1 MNNLYEINGNKIK
14 INIWAP
20 KMEEL
25 YLKDLNDNK
34 IYKMNN
40 SNNGFKTL
48 ELNNAINHD
57 YYFVYNNN
65 EYPDPASRYQPYNV
79 SGPSRFIDYNYKWK
93 TKKWK
98 TYDIKNTIIEEIHI
112 GTYTEKGDYNSI
124 LDKIDYIKSTGINTL
139 EIMPLNQTYG
149 ERNWGYD
156 GVFLYAPNNNYGNI
170 NELKNLIDKLH
181 ENNINVILDVVYNH
195 VGPVGNILNNFG
207 YYFSDIHKNPWG
219 ETFNYD
225 GYGSDFVRSFIIENV
240 NYWINE
246 YKFDGL
252 RLDAI
257 HSMYDSSPVNILK
270 EISLYI
276 KNLEKKLKR
285 KIKLIA
291 ESDKN
296 DSSLVKPFYKCG
308 YNLTAHWNDD
318 FHHAIYT
325 YLSGENDIY
334 YSDYNNFDY
343 IIDCYNNGYVYN
355 KKFSKYLNK
364 TRGTIYNEKKYKLI
378 TFDSD
383 HDQIGNRPFG
393 ERPIKLLG
401 IKKMKLF
408 VASLLL
414 SPFTPMLFQ
423 GEEYGEE
430 SPFLFFI
437 ETENKDFAAKIFN
450 GRKKEFNNFKN
461 YNNIPDPDN
470 INTFKESKLKW
481 KINYD
486 ILNYYKKL
494 IKIRKDYIKNDC
506 KAYND
511 KNIIKLVYDEI
522 CVYLSFSKIS
532 KKIDGDIIFSSSNSD
547 ILNEYD
553 IIVIKK

>member
-1 MNNLYEINGNKIK
+1 MNNLYEINNNKIK
-14 INIWAP
+14 INVWAP

-34 IYKMNN
+34 IYKMDNL
-40 SNNGFKTL
+40 NNGYKTL

-57 YYFVYNNN
+57 YYFVYNNT
-65 EYPDPASRYQPYNV
+65 EYPDPASRFQYYGV
-79 SGPSRFIDYNYKWK
+79 SGPSRFVDYNYKWK
-93 TKKWK
+93 NKKWK
-98 TYDIKNTIIEEIHI
+98 TYNIKDTIIEEIHI

-124 LDKIDYIKSTGINTL
+124 LDKIDYIKSTGINTV

-149 ERNWGYD
+149 KRNWGYD
-156 GVFLYAPNNNYGNI
+156 GVLLYAPNNNYGTA
-170 NELKNLIDKLH
+170 NELKNLIDKFH

-207 YYFSDIHKNPWG
+207 HYFSDTHKNPWG
-219 ETFNYD
+219 DSFNYD

-257 HSMYDSSPVNILK
+257 HSMYDSSPLNIIK

-308 YNLTAHWNDD
+308 YSLTAHWNDD

-325 YLSGENDIY
+325 YLSGEGDIY

-343 IIDCYNNGYVYN
+343 IVDCYNNGYVYN

-364 TRGTIYNEKKYKLI
+364 TRGTIFDEKKYKLI
-378 TFDSD
+378 AFDSD
-383 HDQIGNRPFG
+383 HDQIGNRAFG

-401 IKKMKLF
+401 IKKMELF

-423 GEEYGEE
+423 GEEYGEN

-437 ETENKDFAAKIFN
+437 ETDNKDFAAKIFN
-450 GRKKEFNNFKN
+450 GRKKEFSNFKN
-461 YNNIPDPDN
+461 CNNIPDPDD
-470 INTFKESKLKW
+470 INTFEKSKLKW
-481 KINYD
+481 KIND
-486 ILNYYKKL
+486 NILNYYKGL
-494 IKIRKDYIKNDC
+494 IKIRKNYIKGNC
-506 KAYND
+506 SAYND
-511 KNIIKLVYDEI
+511 NYIIKLIYNKI
-522 CVYLSFSKIS
+522 NVYLSFSKIN
-532 KKIDGDIIFSSSNSD
+532 KKIDENIIFSSSNSN

-553 IIVIKK
+553 VIVTKK